1 MSTDSHI
8 KTRITN
14 EKIKIAS
21 NIDLNALFN
30 LNYNFDL
37 LKGIIEEL
45 LKNQEA
51 LQNQM
56 DDIDKINQD
65 KDDRI
70 AKLEKEIERLK
81 ESQIEKS
88 VIEQI
93 QNDLNEIKKHLIK
106 HDNQIDD
113 SKFLYTPVFVTLK
126 LVSGSW
132 FDSK

>member
-1 MSTDSHI
+1 MSTDVHV

-81 ESQIEKS
+81 QSQIDKG

-93 QNDLNEIKKHLIK
+93 QNDLSEIKKHLIK
-106 HDNQIDD
+106 HDDQIDD
-113 SKFLYTPVFVTLK
+113 SIYLNLIFSL
-126 LVSGSW
+126 
-132 FDSK
+132 

>member
-56 DDIDKINQD
+56 DDIDRINQD

-81 ESQIEKS
+81 QSQIEN
-88 VIEQI
+88 ILDRAI
-93 QNDLNEIKKHLIK
+93 QENANTISIAIPSDE
-106 HDNQIDD
+106 
-113 SKFLYTPVFVTLK
+113 
-126 LVSGSW
+126 
-132 FDSK
+132 

>member
-81 ESQIEKS
+81 QSQIEKS
-88 VIEQI
+88 VIEKI

-106 HDNQIDD
+106 HDDQIDD
-113 SKFLYTPVFVTLK
+113 SKFLYLN
-126 LVSGSW
+126 LI
-132 FDSK
+132 